1 MSRLDQGMH
10 GFHAGCERD
19 APLPQEKG
27 DEAHET
33 GPVKERQQAEL
44 LHAQHVHPVLA
55 RDEAQAA
62 GDVTNGAVSG
72 AGSQGPVRCRTLQV
86 DGLLEP
92 RLEAL

>member
-19 APLPQEKG
+19 APLPQQVG
-27 DEAHET
+27 DEAHQT
-33 GPVKERQQAEL
+33 WPVKKCQQAEL

-62 GDVTNGAVSG
+62 GDVANGAVRAAWG
-72 AGSQGPVRCRTLQV
+72 QGPMRC
-86 DGLLEP
+86 
-92 RLEAL
+92 